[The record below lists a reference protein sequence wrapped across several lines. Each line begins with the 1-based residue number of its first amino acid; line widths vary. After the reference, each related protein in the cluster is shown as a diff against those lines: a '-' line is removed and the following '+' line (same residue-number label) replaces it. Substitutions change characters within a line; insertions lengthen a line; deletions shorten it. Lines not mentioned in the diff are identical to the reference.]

1 MKAAALSELK
11 EKEGVDGTFR
21 SEEKSHLNLPPL
33 RLRNPAS
40 AGENPAQAER
50 ELGRTIRGDA
60 CHWSRCRKHRGD
72 SAPSQTSPATAR
84 KKKWNEVQFYS
95 QRIKDG
101 PSIKTR
107 REREGGGVCLFQR

>member
-33 RLRNPAS
+33 RLRTPAS

-50 ELGRTIRGDA
+50 ELGRTIRGRLSLVSLQETPRRLGSESDE
-60 CHWSRCRKHRGD
+60 SGY
-72 SAPSQTSPATAR
+72 SQE
-84 KKKWNEVQFYS
+84 KKWNEVQF
-95 QRIKDG
+95 
-101 PSIKTR
+101 
-107 REREGGGVCLFQR
+107 